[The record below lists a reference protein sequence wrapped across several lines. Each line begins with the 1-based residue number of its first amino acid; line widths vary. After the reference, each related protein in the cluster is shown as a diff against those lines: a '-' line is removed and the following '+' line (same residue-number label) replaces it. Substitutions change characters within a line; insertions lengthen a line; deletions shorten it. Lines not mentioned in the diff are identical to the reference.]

1 MSETNVGTETG
12 RRTNQSNNST
22 AVKTSATNGTDRESA
37 LLSFFIPDL
46 TLGGAEQVTVNIVN
60 GLADRGYN
68 IELLVSKR
76 KGRLQS
82 RLEDRV
88 SVVELSPSDT
98 SVFGVGAHLP
108 ALAEYFRRKQP
119 VALFS
124 QMAHVSVICLV
135 AGMIPGTNTA
145 IIPTQHNSFGMSTDN
160 SLKARVVRGSV
171 PYLYPSADRVIAVS
185 EGVANSMVERAGLKN
200 QDISVLHNPIHVDEV
215 RERSQQPIE
224 HEWLDDEAIEVV
236 LFVGRIE
243 EQKNLTAWLR
253 AFKQIHRRDPDT
265 RAIIVGKGSRQ
276 QHVSESAERLDIDHV
291 VSMPGYVKNP
301 YAYMRNASVFLLSSR
316 FEGLPTVLIEALACG
331 CPVVATD
338 CPSGPR
344 EILADGRY
352 GTLAPVGDIDGL
364 VDGVIEA
371 LADPIPVNVLERR
384 ADDFAP
390 ESVLDDYERFLKAHV
405 FQK

>member
-1 MSETNVGTETG
+1 MTERDAGTETEP
-12 RRTNQSNNST
+12 RTNKHNTSETTKQ
-22 AVKTSATNGTDRESA
+22 SATDKTDRENS

-60 GLADRGYN
+60 GLAEHGYDV
-68 IELLVSKR
+68 ELLVSR
-76 KGRLQS
+76 RTGSLQS
-82 RLEDRV
+82 RLEDDV
-88 SVVELSPSDT
+88 SVVELPPSNT
-98 SVFGVGAHLP
+98 SVFGVAAHVP
-108 ALAEYFRRKQP
+108 GLARYLHRERP

-124 QMAHVSVICLV
+124 HLARVSVVCLATHRV
-135 AGMIPGTNTA
+135 CGTDTA
-145 IIPTQHNSFGMSTDN
+145 VIPTHHKSYGITTDHSIKN
-160 SLKARVVRGSV
+160 RIVQGVV
-171 PYLYPSADRVIAVS
+171 PYLYPSATRIIAVS
-185 EGVANSMVERAGLKN
+185 EGVADSIVEHTSLDRR
-200 QDISVLHNPIHVDEV
+200 DISVLHNPVHVDEV
-215 RERSQQPIE
+215 RERSRQPLE
-224 HEWLDDEAIEVV
+224 HEWLDDESIEVV

-253 AFKQIHRRDPDT
+253 AFERIHERDPNT

-276 QHVSESAERLDIDHV
+276 QSVSEFAERLGIDHV
-291 VSMPGYVKNP
+291 VSIPGYVENP

-344 EILADGRY
+344 EILADGEY
-352 GTLAPVGDIDGL
+352 GTLAPVGDIDEL
-364 VDGVIEA
+364 VGGVIET
-371 LADPIPVNVLERR
+371 LTDPIPADVLEQR

-390 ESVLDDYERFLKAHV
+390 ESVLDDFEQFLETHV